1 MGSMYISA
9 GLPKYFTRDIREQ
22 RNFRDCGKN
31 SRMGKESPLL
41 CYSTPYRL
49 DSRNQGRKRKN
60 SAPKALVNSYTQRA
74 QQGED

>member
-9 GLPKYFTRDIREQ
+9 GLPKYFTRDIQEQ

-60 SAPKALVNSYTQRA
+60 SAPKAPVNSYTQRA
-74 QQGED
+74 EQGED